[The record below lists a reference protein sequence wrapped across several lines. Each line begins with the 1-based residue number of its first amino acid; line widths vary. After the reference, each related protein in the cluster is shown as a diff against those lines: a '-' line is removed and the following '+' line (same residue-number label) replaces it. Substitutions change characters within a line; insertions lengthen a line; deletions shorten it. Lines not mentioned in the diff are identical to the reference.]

1 MRRSQIR
8 YSLQRVKTGT
18 ADANHLEVFEK
29 YRPILEKYDLAAE
42 GFAVDWDVHE
52 SNLDEVVSGKI
63 VQAYSKK
70 VEQSLFDEE
79 GKLR

>member
-1 MRRSQIR
+1 M
-8 YSLQRVKTGT
+8 
-18 ADANHLEVFEK
+18 
-29 YRPILEKYDLAAE
+29 EKYDLAAE